1 MPKGRS
7 YSAGTNRSGTKRRR
21 VISTAD
27 STASTD
33 STADGP
39 ADRPE
44 AGRDQGVQLCG
55 GQQTGGN
62 VQLSSDRGKVMANDV
77 VVVPE
82 DGAGVDSGKEAVQPS
97 PTDFNASRMPR
108 TVSTSVF
115 VNAVT
120 EAHALRVKIGK
131 FIKIC
136 DRNVSEM
143 KDLEADKGEVSDQE
157 EFE

>member
-1 MPKGRS
+1 MHKGRS
-7 YSAGTNRSGTKRRR
+7 YSASTNRSGT
-21 VISTAD
+21 SA
-27 STASTD
+27 
-33 STADGP
+33 ADGP

-44 AGRDQGVQLCG
+44 AGRNQGVQLCG

-115 VNAVT
+115 IRAVT
-120 EAHALRVKIGK
+120 EAQALRVQIRK
-131 FIKIC
+131 FLKFAI
-136 DRNVSEM
+136 EM
-143 KDLEADKGEVSDQE
+143 YMS
-157 EFE
+157 